1 MSLGQR
7 WMSESQTVN
16 RFMKITKSVQ
26 GWIVPPHCLAT
37 AAGEPPVLQFRML
50 IKQFSIQ
57 RRDLQ
62 IIFPIII
69 FATACYLWLQHCRP
83 STSLAWHSG
92 LNLKV
97 GLWTKTPKRTNLFCG
112 TFPGA
117 KIQQTESN
125 AWTRAF
131 IELRYLLHPGVQSSC
146 FHGVLFS
153 PEGPQD
159 GWKNWQERNLALKSF
174 ESSKCYNSKSLRD
187 RTKVQRQIYALWPEE
202 HYQTMICIK
211 NENRFHTGFF

>member
-1 MSLGQR
+1 MICRSYHI
-7 WMSESQTVN
+7 SYYN
-16 RFMKITKSVQ
+16 
-26 GWIVPPHCLAT
+26 
-37 AAGEPPVLQFRML
+37 
-50 IKQFSIQ
+50 
-57 RRDLQ
+57 
-62 IIFPIII
+62 
-69 FATACYLWLQHCRP
+69 FAKASYPWLQHCRP

-112 TFPGA
+112 TFPVA

-159 GWKNWQERNLALKSF
+159 GWKNWQERNLALNLS
-174 ESSKCYNSKSLRD
+174 
-187 RTKVQRQIYALWPEE
+187 KVQNAITPKVCEIGLKSNGRFMRCGPKNIIRQWFA
-202 HYQTMICIK
+202 
-211 NENRFHTGFF
+211 